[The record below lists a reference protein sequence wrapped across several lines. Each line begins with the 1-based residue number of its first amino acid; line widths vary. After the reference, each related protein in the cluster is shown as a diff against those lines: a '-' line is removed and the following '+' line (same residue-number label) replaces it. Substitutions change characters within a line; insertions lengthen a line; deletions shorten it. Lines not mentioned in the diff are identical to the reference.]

1 MVPSTLIRCLLWAH
15 GHAARWCCLPQ
26 VSSGHMRSRGPPRW
40 VVLPDSLFRT
50 RWIQCQLVIAMYII
64 WVTPV
69 RVGFDLPAQGTW
81 FWVEGL
87 IDIFFYADLIMNFF
101 TAYEVGGKWAS
112 RWQAAGLPLLPCL
125 VMHAATHC
133 RRACGVQPSHT
144 MLCAPH

>member
-1 MVPSTLIRCLLWAH
+1 MARNTCDDH
-15 GHAARWCCLPQ
+15 HACGRCLPQ
-26 VSSGHMRSRGPPRW
+26 VSPGNMRVRGPPRW
-40 VVLPDSLFRT
+40 VVLPDSSFRT

-101 TAYEVGGKWAS
+101 TAYEVGG
-112 RWQAAGLPLLPCL
+112 RCL
-125 VMHAATHC
+125 QLVHH
-133 RRACGVQPSHT
+133 GVQHGRHQMHVHPITHISVQRSIS
-144 MLCAPH
+144 

>member
-1 MVPSTLIRCLLWAH
+1 
-15 GHAARWCCLPQ
+15 
-26 VSSGHMRSRGPPRW
+26 MRSRGPPRW

-87 IDIFFYADLIMNFF
+87 IDIFFYADLVMNFF
-101 TAYEVGGKWAS
+101 TAYEVGGA
-112 RWQAAGLPLLPCL
+112 QQGTQLTLLHCL
-125 VMHAATHC
+125 VMHAAAHRC
-133 RRACGVQPSHT
+133 
-144 MLCAPH
+144 